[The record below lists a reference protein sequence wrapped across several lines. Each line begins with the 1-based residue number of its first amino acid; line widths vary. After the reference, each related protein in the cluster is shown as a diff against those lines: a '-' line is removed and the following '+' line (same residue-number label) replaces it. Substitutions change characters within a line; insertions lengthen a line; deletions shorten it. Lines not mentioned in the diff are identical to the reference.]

1 MKHLLFSIL
10 LCLQT
15 LAQAQG
21 MPPLKDWVAEHPQWK
36 DSKQD
41 MAYLANRC
49 ASAFDLVG
57 NHFAVNATLDEQRRS
72 ANIFLNH
79 SDTYVR
85 VGYFLSVKH
94 GLSESEAVANY
105 NAINAVYEQWMKDN
119 LTNTGELMQKPLSDD
134 VELCLLFHWQT
145 QMTVKELEAE
155 YASTRPTSSE
165 MIASSDKKLDMGIVQ
180 MVWTYIK
187 SQTQAPVDHPLPPLV
202 VDPSLPTNARM
213 VFQFPSA
220 DQPDNTLQISV
231 SPRTLNVWNKG
242 MVSWA
247 AGHEL
252 THYAFLMRENGWVRQ
267 EQYQS
272 SMKHHCNPEFIR
284 LTSGIADL
292 IADQLTNGKDRLRMY
307 SEVFRSCSRHPNQ

>member
-1 MKHLLFSIL
+1 MKRLITCICFLFHHWAFAQDML
-10 LCLQT
+10 PLQ
-15 LAQAQG
+15 
-21 MPPLKDWVAEHPQWK
+21 DWVQQHPQWK
-36 DSKQD
+36 DNKQD

-57 NHFAVNATLDEQRRS
+57 NHFAINATLDEQRRS

-94 GLSESEAVANY
+94 GLSESDAVSNY
-105 NAINAVYEQWMKDN
+105 NAINAVYERWMQDN
-119 LTNTGELMQKPLSDD
+119 LKATGQVMQKPLSDD
-134 VELCLLFHWQT
+134 VELCLLYHWQT
-145 QMTVKELEAE
+145 QMTVKELELE
-155 YASTRPTSSE
+155 YASQKPPSQELSS
-165 MIASSDKKLDMGIVQ
+165 SQDKKLDMGIVQ
-180 MVWTYIK
+180 MVWAYIK
-187 SQTQAPVDHPLPPLV
+187 VETKAPADYPLPPLV
-202 VDPSLPTNARM
+202 IDPSLPTNARM
-213 VFQFPSA
+213 VFQFPSEE
-220 DQPDNTLQISV
+220 QPENAMQIGV
-231 SPRTLNVWNKG
+231 SPRTLSAWSRG

-252 THYAFLMRENGWVRQ
+252 THYAFLMRENGWERQ
-267 EQYQS
+267 AKYQS

-292 IADQLTNGKDRLRMY
+292 IADQLTSGKDRLRMY

>member
-1 MKHLLFSIL
+1 MKHLIFCVL
-10 LCLQT
+10 LWVQGSVW
-15 LAQAQG
+15 AQD
-21 MPPLKDWVAEHPQWK
+21 MLPLPAWVQAHPQWK

-85 VGYFLSVKH
+85 IAYFLNVKH
-94 GLSESEAVANY
+94 GLSEADAVENYNVINANY
-105 NAINAVYEQWMKDN
+105 ERWMQANIK
-119 LTNTGELMQKPLSDD
+119 NTGDVMQKPLSDD
-134 VELCLLFHWQT
+134 VELCLLYHWQT
-145 QMTVKELEAE
+145 QMTVKELERE
-155 YASTRPTSSE
+155 YASNKPPSPELS
-165 MIASSDKKLDMGIVQ
+165 ASQDKKLDMGIVQ
-180 MVWTYIK
+180 MVWSYIK
-187 SQTQAPVDHPLPPLV
+187 SETKAPSDFPLPPLV
-202 VDPSLPTNARM
+202 VDATLPTNARM

-220 DQPDNTLQISV
+220 EQPENTLQIGV
-231 SPRTLNVWNKG
+231 SPRTLSAWSRG

-267 EQYQS
+267 DKYQS

>member
-1 MKHLLFSIL
+1 
-10 LCLQT
+10 
-15 LAQAQG
+15 
-21 MPPLKDWVAEHPQWK
+21 
-36 DSKQD
+36 

-49 ASAFDLVG
+49 ASVFDLVG

-85 VGYFLSVKH
+85 VGYFLSVKQ
-94 GLSESEAVANY
+94 GLSESEAVAKY
-105 NAINAVYEQWMKDN
+105 NAINAMYERWMQDN
-119 LTNTGELMQKPLSDD
+119 LNSTGDVMQKPLSDD
-134 VELCLLFHWQT
+134 VEQCLLFHWQT
-145 QMTVKELEAE
+145 QMIVKELELE
-155 YASTRPTSSE
+155 YASIKISSSE
-165 MIASSDKKLDMGIVQ
+165 LSASQDKKLDMGIVQ
-180 MVWTYIK
+180 MVWAYIK
-187 SQTQAPVDHPLPPLV
+187 TETKAPADFPLPPLV
-202 VDPSLPTNARM
+202 VDPTLPTNARM

-220 DQPDNTLQISV
+220 EQPENTLQIGV
-231 SPRTLNVWNKG
+231 SPRTLSAWSRG

-252 THYAFLMRENGWVRQ
+252 THYAFLMRENNWVKQ
-267 EQYQS
+267 ETYLS

-284 LTSGIADL
+284 LTTGIADL

>member
-1 MKHLLFSIL
+1 MKHLIFCVLLFV
-10 LCLQT
+10 QG
-15 LAQAQG
+15 LAQAQN
-21 MPPLKDWVAEHPQWK
+21 MLPLPEWVQQHPQWR
-36 DSKQD
+36 DNKQD

-57 NHFAVNATLDEQRRS
+57 NHFAVHATLDEQRRS

-85 VGYFLSVKH
+85 VGYFLTVKH
-94 GLSESEAVANY
+94 GLSESDAVENY
-105 NAINAVYEQWMKDN
+105 NAINAIYERWMQDN
-119 LTNTGELMQKPLSDD
+119 LKSTGEVMQKPLSDD
-134 VELCLLFHWQT
+134 VELCLLYHWQT
-145 QMTVKELEAE
+145 QMTVKELELE
-155 YASTRPTSSE
+155 YASTKTPSPELS
-165 MIASSDKKLDMGIVQ
+165 ASQDKKLDMGIVQ
-180 MVWTYIK
+180 MVWAYIK
-187 SQTQAPVDHPLPPLV
+187 SETKAPSDFPLPPLV

-213 VFQFPSA
+213 VFQFPSVEL
-220 DQPDNTLQISV
+220 PENTLQISV
-231 SPRTLNVWNKG
+231 SPRTLSVWNRG

-267 EQYQS
+267 AQYQN

-292 IADQLTNGKDRLRMY
+292 IADQLTSGKDRLRMY